1 MTINPDI
8 ADQVSPKYYQTAS
21 GIEAIDVIKGYRLG
35 FHLGNAFKYIV
46 RAGRKT
52 EDRTVDLNKALWY
65 LKDAVAS
72 QGVDFVCG
80 YPHPRRPRVAD
91 VIVAFDLSGNLADAV
106 RAILAGYANAEN
118 CRDAIEDIEGELA
131 Q

>member
-1 MTINPDI
+1 MTIHADI
-8 ADQVSPKYYQTAS
+8 SSQISPAHYQTAS

-35 FHLGNAFKYIV
+35 FHLGNVFKYIS
-46 RAGRKT
+46 RCGKKT
-52 EDRTVDLNKALWY
+52 PDRTVDLNKALWY
-65 LKDAVAS
+65 LKDALAS

-131 Q
+131 K